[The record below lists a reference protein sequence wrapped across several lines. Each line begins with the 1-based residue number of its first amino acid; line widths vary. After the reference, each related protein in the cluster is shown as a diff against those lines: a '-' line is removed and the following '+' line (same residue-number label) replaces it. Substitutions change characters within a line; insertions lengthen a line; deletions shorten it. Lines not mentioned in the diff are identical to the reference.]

1 MLKAVED
8 DVASRLIAKRN
19 GQLKAYI
26 CDNLKIP
33 IILKI
38 PYLHHTSE

>member
-1 MLKAVED
+1 MLKPRED

-26 CDNLKIP
+26 CDSLKIHRIP
-33 IILKI
+33 RI